1 MNGLARASRRI
12 AVVAAVLAAA
22 VALTGCATGPKPL
35 DLKTAKVVVVGASGR
50 NGSAIVEALEAA
62 GVRPVAL
69 TRDVARAKEKRGDHD
84 WQPGD
89 VTDPE
94 SLAKAFRGADVVI
107 DAAATTQID
116 GPNGTDAVDRLGAG
130 NVAAAA
136 KRAGVK
142 RILLITGM
150 SVGLPI
156 PDGAPMP
163 MRRVFTAKRDGE
175 KLFEASGV
183 PYVILR
189 PTGIVDM
196 PAGKWAVALT
206 DPAKYERAPEEMR
219 PRAASREE
227 LAAMA
232 APPKGV
238 ITVGDLARVAV
249 FAATHPSA
257 ANKTVVISHVHPAVP
272 ARDDWAT
279 QFEAI
284 PAVPA
289 VPAKQ

>member
-1 MNGLARASRRI
+1 VNGHLRTF
-12 AVVAAVLAAA
+12 VATACLAAA
-22 VALTGCATGPKPL
+22 VTLTACAAGPKPL
-35 DLKTAKVVVVGASGR
+35 DPKTVKVVVVGASGR
-50 NGSAIVEALEAA
+50 NGSAVVEAFEAA
-62 GVRPVAL
+62 GVRPKAL
-69 TRDVARAKEKRGDHD
+69 TRDVVRAKEKRGDHD
-84 WQPGD
+84 WAEGD
-89 VTDPE
+89 VTDPA
-94 SLAKAFRGADVVI
+94 SLAKAFAGADVVI
-107 DAAATTQID
+107 DAAATTQLD
-116 GPNGTDAVDRLGAG
+116 GPNGTDAVDRVGAE

-136 KRAGVK
+136 KKAGVK

-156 PDGAPMP
+156 PENAPPP
-163 MRRVFTAKRDGE
+163 MKKVFTAKREGE
-175 KLFEASGV
+175 RAFERSGV

-227 LAAMA
+227 LAAMS

-238 ITVGDLARVAV
+238 ITVGDLGRVAV
-249 FAATHPSA
+249 FASTHPSA

-272 ARDDWAT
+272 SRDDWAA

-289 VPAKQ
+289 AR

>member
-1 MNGLARASRRI
+1 VNGLLRTFTAATCL
-12 AVVAAVLAAA
+12 AVA
-22 VALTGCATGPKPL
+22 VALAACAAGPKPL
-35 DLKTAKVVVVGASGR
+35 DPKTAKVVVVGASGR
-50 NGSAIVEALEAA
+50 NGSAIVEAFEAA
-62 GVRPVAL
+62 GVRPKAL
-69 TRDVARAKEKRGDHD
+69 TRDVARAKQKRGDHD
-84 WQPGD
+84 WTEGD
-89 VTDPE
+89 VTDPA
-94 SLAKAFRGADVVI
+94 SLAKAFADADVVI

-116 GPNGTDAVDRLGAG
+116 GPNGTDAVDRVGAE

-136 KRAGVK
+136 KKAGVK

-156 PDGAPMP
+156 PDGAPAP
-163 MRRVFTAKRDGE
+163 MRKVFTAKREGE
-175 KLFEASGV
+175 RAFERSGV

-227 LAAMA
+227 LAAMP

-238 ITVGDLARVAV
+238 ITVGDLGRVAV

-257 ANKTVVISHVHPAVP
+257 ANKTVVISHVYPAVP
-272 ARDDWAT
+272 ARDDWAA
-279 QFEAI
+279 QFAAI
-284 PAVPA
+284 PAEPA
-289 VPAKQ
+289 AK

>member
-1 MNGLARASRRI
+1 VNPRPRALHACAI
-12 AVVAAVLAAA
+12 AATF
-22 VALTGCATGPKPL
+22 VALLALAGCATGAHAL
-35 DLKTAKVVVVGASGR
+35 DPKTAKVVVVGASGR
-50 NGSAIVEALEAA
+50 NGSAIVEAFEAA
-62 GVRPVAL
+62 GVRPIAL
-69 TRDVARAKEKRGDHD
+69 TRDVGRAAARRGGHD
-84 WQPGD
+84 WRAGD
-89 VTDPE
+89 VTDPA
-94 SLAKAFRGADVVI
+94 SLAKAFAGADVVV
-107 DAAATTQID
+107 DAAATTQMD
-116 GPNGTDAVDRLGAG
+116 GPNGTDAVDRVGAG

-136 KRAGVK
+136 KAAGVK

-156 PDGAPMP
+156 PDNAPPP
-163 MRRVFTAKRDGE
+163 MRRVFTAKREGE
-175 KLFEASGV
+175 RLFVASGV

-196 PAGKWAVALT
+196 PAGRWAVALT
-206 DPAKYERAPEEMR
+206 DPAQYRLAPEELR

-227 LAAMA
+227 LAAMP

-238 ITVGDLARVAV
+238 ITLGDLARVAV

-257 ANKTVVISHVHPAVP
+257 SNRTVVISHVQPAVP

-289 VPAKQ
+289 PK

>member
-1 MNGLARASRRI
+1 VNGRPRASRRF
-12 AVVAAVLAAA
+12 VAAALTLAAA
-22 VALTGCATGPKPL
+22 ITLTACATAPKPL

-50 NGSAIVEALEAA
+50 NGSAIVDAFEAA
-62 GVRPVAL
+62 GMRPIAL

-94 SLAKAFRGADVVI
+94 SLAKAFKGADVVV
-107 DAAATTQID
+107 DAAATTQLD
-116 GPNGTDAVDRLGAG
+116 GPNGTDAVDRVGAG

-136 KRAGVK
+136 KKAGVK

-156 PDGAPMP
+156 PDAAPMP
-163 MRRVFTAKRDGE
+163 MRRVFTAKREGE
-175 KLFEASGV
+175 RLFEQSGV

-206 DPAKYERAPEEMR
+206 DPAKYAVASEEVR

-227 LAAMA
+227 LAAMS

-257 ANKTVVISHVHPAVP
+257 ANKTVVISHVYPAVP
-272 ARDDWAT
+272 TRDDWAA

-289 VPAKQ
+289 KK

>member
-1 MNGLARASRRI
+1 MNGRTRASLRI
-12 AVVAAVLAAA
+12 GILVATLSAVTT
-22 VALTGCATGPKPL
+22 LTACATAPKPL
-35 DLKTAKVVVVGASGR
+35 DPKTAKIVVVGASGR
-50 NGSAIVEALEAA
+50 NGSAIVEAFEAA

-84 WQPGD
+84 WQAGD

-94 SLAKAFRGADVVI
+94 SLARAFKGADVVVN
-107 DAAATTQID
+107 AAATTEMD
-116 GPNGTDAVDRLGAG
+116 GPNGTDAVDRVGAG

-136 KRAGVK
+136 KHAGVK

-150 SVGLPI
+150 SVGMPI
-156 PDGAPMP
+156 PENAPAPM
-163 MRRVFTAKRDGE
+163 RKVFTAKLDGE
-175 KLFEASGV
+175 HLFAQSGV

-206 DPAKYERAPEEMR
+206 DPAKYVREPEEMR
-219 PRAASREE
+219 PRAATREQ
-227 LAAMA
+227 LAAMT

-257 ANKTVVISHVHPAVP
+257 ANRTVVISHVHPAVP
-272 ARDDWAT
+272 ARDDWAA

-289 VPAKQ
+289 AAGK